1 MRLKKSS
8 KKQKVNKTLKNVFG
22 EFEYFG
28 GFDVTNK
35 IWKQCSWNEWTSDFK
50 SWPASWS
57 SAKNRGPKCIKEIN
71 IIFTFRKIKPYFE
84 IELLNHMVFKRQI
97 SIGTPKSKNKW
108 CDHAHDRAIG
118 PRSGK
123 NFQFLWPNR
132 DTTAIKSKISL
143 SRVILRF
150 ENESI
155 YYLWESIFFPVQIN

>member
-1 MRLKKSS
+1 
-8 KKQKVNKTLKNVFG
+8 
-22 EFEYFG
+22 
-28 GFDVTNK
+28 
-35 IWKQCSWNEWTSDFK
+35 
-50 SWPASWS
+50 
-57 SAKNRGPKCIKEIN
+57 
-71 IIFTFRKIKPYFE
+71 
-84 IELLNHMVFKRQI
+84 MVFKRQI

>member
-1 MRLKKSS
+1 
-8 KKQKVNKTLKNVFG
+8 
-22 EFEYFG
+22 
-28 GFDVTNK
+28 
-35 IWKQCSWNEWTSDFK
+35 
-50 SWPASWS
+50 
-57 SAKNRGPKCIKEIN
+57 
-71 IIFTFRKIKPYFE
+71 
-84 IELLNHMVFKRQI
+84 MVFKRQI

-155 YYLWESIFFPVQIN
+155 YYLWESIFFPCTNQLVVFLTCENSFCRFELTKFKSRPVSLPKPKSKVFMFQFDINQLERKFDRKC